1 MGETVMGKKA
11 DRTEFEERVYAVCA
25 RIPRGKVSTYADVA
39 AAVGRRGMAR
49 AAGNALGRNPY
60 DHVPCY
66 RVVRSDGDVGGY
78 SGAGGSRSKARKLRA
93 DGLEIAGTRIVDLD
107 RHLVDG
113 ATLRGGSGAVRK
125 KGGDPEG
132 TGRRKVWRKGG
143 KT

>member
-1 MGETVMGKKA
+1 MGNKA
-11 DRTEFEERVYAVCA
+11 DRTTFEEKVYEVCA
-25 RIPRGKVSTYADVA
+25 RIPKGKVSTYADVA
-39 AAVGRRGMAR
+39 EAVGRRGMAR

-107 RHLVDG
+107 RYLVD
-113 ATLRGGSGAVRK
+113 ASRLRGRHVGVGK
-125 KGGDPEG
+125 KTG
-132 TGRRKVWRKGG
+132 TGRGKVARKGG
-143 KT
+143 RR